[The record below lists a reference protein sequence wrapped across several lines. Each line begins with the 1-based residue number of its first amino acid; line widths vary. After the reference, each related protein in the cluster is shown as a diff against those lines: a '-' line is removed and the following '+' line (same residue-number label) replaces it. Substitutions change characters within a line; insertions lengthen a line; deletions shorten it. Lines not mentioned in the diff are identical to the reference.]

1 MPNKKLTISILVFSL
16 LLFCTSIIKNKTRII
31 EKNITLYEKKIFNLE
46 KELNESQLDFYY
58 LTSPQILQEK
68 ISFLTSDKYQHLGIS
83 KIYLDYNNF
92 ISDQKKNYKKII
104 YEEKKK

>member
-92 ISDQKKNYKKII
+92 ISDQKKITKK
-104 YEEKKK
+104 

>member
-1 MPNKKLTISILVFSL
+1 MPNKKLTISILVFSF

-31 EKNITLYEKKIFNLE
+31 EKNIILYEKKIFKLE

-92 ISDQKKNYKKII
+92 ISDQKKITRK
-104 YEEKKK
+104 

>member
-1 MPNKKLTISILVFSL
+1 M
-16 LLFCTSIIKNKTRII
+16 
-31 EKNITLYEKKIFNLE
+31 KKIFNLE

-68 ISFLTSDKYQHLGIS
+68 NILLTSDKYQHLGIS

-92 ISDQKKNYKKII
+92 ISSQKKLQKK
-104 YEEKKK
+104 